1 MALNNTLTITRDG
14 FEGELRRPDCYVVI
28 NTISGGKHGLKVSF
42 FYKESTEGDVLSQG
56 SFTFVPN
63 VDGENYHEQAYQ
75 YMKAS
80 LPEFATAKDC

>member
-1 MALNNTLTITRDG
+1 M
-14 FEGELRRPDCYVVI
+14 
-28 NTISGGKHGLKVSF
+28 
-42 FYKESTEGDVLSQG
+42 LSQG